1 MGTAKKLLD
10 WSTGCTKAS
19 TAAVLPII
27 ALFILI
33 IAVIAGS

>member
-19 TAAVLPII
+19 AAVLPII